1 MGQVSQGPHW
11 RSGEVLAYTER
22 EGPGRPPRGPSI
34 VTTGSLA
41 AATGVA
47 LIGLLSIDQL
57 CAVHRVVVQV
67 LASVVVCGAVI
78 AIIGLIHG
86 WPSAPLTTLIA
97 CSAAVV
103 IGGIDAVHAPTAS
116 RFIVMSFGAAAAV
129 AAALAWR
136 LRLMAHWDSALDAAD
151 LPAPIYKRTHD
162 AIADELATTDTSDA
176 VSQGDD

>member
-34 VTTGSLA
+34 VTTTSLA
-41 AATGVA
+41 VATGVA
-47 LIGLLSIDQL
+47 LIGLLSNDQL
-57 CAVHRVVVQV
+57 CSIHRVVVQV

-103 IGGIDAVHAPTAS
+103 IGGIDAMHSTIAS
-116 RFIVMSFGAAAAV
+116 RFVVVSFGAAAA
-129 AAALAWR
+129 AAAGLAWR
-136 LRLMAHWDSALDAAD
+136 SRLMARWDSALDGAD
-151 LPAPIYKRTHD
+151 LPAPNYKRTPE
-162 AIADELATTDTSDA
+162 AIADELSATDTSNADR
-176 VSQGDD
+176 SR

>member
-1 MGQVSQGPHW
+1 MSQGPHW

-41 AATGVA
+41 VAMGVA
-47 LIGLLSIDQL
+47 LIGLLSNDQL
-57 CAVHRVVVQV
+57 CSMHRVVVQI
-67 LASVVVCGAVI
+67 LAGVVVCGAVI
-78 AIIGLIHG
+78 AIIGLLQG

-103 IGGIDAVHAPTAS
+103 IGGIDAVHSATAS
-116 RFIVMSFGAAAAV
+116 RFVVVSFGAAAAA

-136 LRLMAHWDSALDAAD
+136 SRLMARWDSVLDAAD
-151 LPAPIYKRTHD
+151 LPAPNLKRTPD
-162 AIADELATTDTSDA
+162 AIADELAATDTSDA
-176 VSQGDD
+176 DPSR

>member
-41 AATGVA
+41 VATGVA
-47 LIGLLSIDQL
+47 LIGLLSNDQL
-57 CAVHRVVVQV
+57 CSIHRVVVQV

-103 IGGIDAVHAPTAS
+103 IGGIDAVHSATAS
-116 RFIVMSFGAAAAV
+116 RFVVVSFGAAAAA

-136 LRLMAHWDSALDAAD
+136 SRLMARWDSALDPAD
-151 LPAPIYKRTHD
+151 LPAPNYKRTPG
-162 AIADELATTDTSDA
+162 AIADELAATDTDA
-176 VSQGDD
+176 DRSR